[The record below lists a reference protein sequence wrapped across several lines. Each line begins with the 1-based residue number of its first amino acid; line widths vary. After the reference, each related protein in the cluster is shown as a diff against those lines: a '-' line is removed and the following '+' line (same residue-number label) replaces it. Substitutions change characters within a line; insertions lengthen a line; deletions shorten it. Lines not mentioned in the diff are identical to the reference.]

1 MGPVKRERDTESE
14 LRERIT
20 EALIRDVGV
29 SERMAQPF
37 VESIIGCLAGQLVY
51 VPTQGRDY
59 PLLHIK
65 AALERGDSVRAVCR
79 AFNVSRRTLY
89 RLFPEGLPRAPEK
102 AVVPRF

>member
-1 MGPVKRERDTESE
+1 MSQRRDTESE

-51 VPTQGRDY
+51 VPAQGRDY

-65 AALERGDSVRAVCR
+65 AALERGDSVRTVCR
-79 AFNVSRRTLY
+79 SFNVSRRTLY
-89 RLFPEGLPRAPEK
+89 RLFPEGLPRGVERA
-102 AVVPRF
+102 AVPRF